1 MRRHVVLDTNVA
13 ILLAVGATDLS
24 LIKRHRRID
33 HFDAIDFRILDEAI
47 TASSGLVWCP
57 HVLSETSTM
66 VADIYFGARAGIRQT
81 FRQLIE
87 AWPENPVT
95 SRDGVRRGEYL
106 YLGLTDGV
114 LLHLAELGMTII
126 TTDRPLHD
134 AIQRAGFESVQ
145 FQSLQIERRPIHLQ
159 D

>member
-1 MRRHVVLDTNVA
+1 MPRYVVLDTNVA
-13 ILLAVGATDLS
+13 ILLTVGATDVS
-24 LIKRHRRID
+24 LIKRHKRLGRYD
-33 HFDAIDFRILDEAI
+33 EIDFRILDEAI
-47 TASSGLVWCP
+47 TASAGLVWCA

-66 VADIYFGARAGIRQT
+66 VADIHTDARPGIRQT
-81 FRQLIE
+81 FRQLID

-95 SRDGVRRGEYL
+95 SRDGARRREYL

-114 LLHLAELGMTII
+114 LLHLAEQGMIVI
-126 TTDRPLHD
+126 TADGPLHD

-145 FQSLQIERRPIHLQ
+145 FQSLRDERRPIHLQ